1 AAEKFRE
8 VSTSQALK
16 VLGITTEEYSAIM
29 NDKTLT
35 AEEKHHALLTLI
47 ESKTKDGRKAQT
59 ELTQSTQAMNKD
71 WQDITTKVGPPLLG
85 LFTFIVDKAD
95 ALINALNWLGHNQQW
110 NQAISAGL
118 GAIQGYIVGTI

>member
-1 AAEKFRE
+1 LALTGSSK
-8 VSTSQALK
+8 ALK

-29 NDKTLT
+29 KDKTLT

-71 WQDITTKVGPPLLG
+71 WQDIPTKVGPPLLG
-85 LFTFIVDKAD
+85 LFTFIVGKAD
-95 ALINALNWLGHNQQW
+95 GLVKALSDLGKNKDW
-110 NQAISAGL
+110 SKAISAGL
-118 GAIQGYIVGTI
+118 GWDQAPLLGGGSG